1 MMGVSE
7 IQRLSLVMFLCLS
20 FTAHPVAQAR
30 LFGLG
35 EPKNMPVD
43 QVRSDAEAGKG
54 ASYYKWDRSFSH
66 TLAKA
71 EGFFVP
77 GFQVKFVYGGVAAG
91 DTSGS
96 SSSRATGGG
105 YIEHAW
111 KAGQRVE
118 MDVELKGVS
127 DADLQVLTDRI
138 YADFMRQ
145 LADSGLKILPTKNI
159 LENPGFSALKI
170 TSIPYLSEDTLH
182 GSGITR
188 IKTFSPTGL
197 PLFFFNGQGN
207 MGAFGLEN
215 NKAIGNMSRDLNAI
229 AIMPRIT
236 LSFMKLESSGNHV
249 YIPVEAEVKVEEAA
263 YVSNFYQDTAL
274 VWAYQDNPVAADGG
288 MLTLSNKI
296 AISGSI
302 GEFKD
307 VTSEE
312 TKKKDES
319 LNTLKAGLSV
329 VSALMGTPVA
339 NKMSQHKNVALETSP
354 KKFGAI
360 VEQGALVT
368 NKLYVDALKNTK

>member
-1 MMGVSE
+1 M
-7 IQRLSLVMFLCLS
+7 QYFLPAAFLCLS
-20 FTAHPVAQAR
+20 INTHTVAHAG

-35 EPKNMPVD
+35 EPKNIPVD
-43 QVRSDAEAGKG
+43 QVRSDTEAGKG

-77 GFQVKFVYGGVAAG
+77 GFQVKFVHGGVAAG

-96 SSSRATGGG
+96 SSSRASGGG

-118 MDVELKGVS
+118 MDVELKGVT
-127 DADLQVLTDRI
+127 DADLQALTDKI

-145 LADSGLKILPTKNI
+145 LTASGLKIIPARKI
-159 LENPGFSALKI
+159 LDNPGFSALK
-170 TSIPYLSEDTLH
+170 TASNPYMSEDTLH
-182 GSGITR
+182 GGGITR

-197 PLFFFNGQGN
+197 PLFFYNGQGN

-215 NKAIGNMSRDLNAI
+215 NKAIGNMSRELNAI
-229 AIMPRIT
+229 GILPRIT

-274 VWAYQDNPVAADGG
+274 VWTYQDNPVAADGG
-288 MLTLSNKI
+288 MLMLSNKI
-296 AISGSI
+296 AIPGSI

-312 TKKKDES
+312 TKNKDES

-329 VSALMGTPVA
+329 VSALMGAPVA
-339 NKMSQHKNVALETSP
+339 NKMSQHKNVALETNP
-354 KKFGAI
+354 IKFGAI

-368 NKLYVDALKNTK
+368 NTLYVDALKNTK